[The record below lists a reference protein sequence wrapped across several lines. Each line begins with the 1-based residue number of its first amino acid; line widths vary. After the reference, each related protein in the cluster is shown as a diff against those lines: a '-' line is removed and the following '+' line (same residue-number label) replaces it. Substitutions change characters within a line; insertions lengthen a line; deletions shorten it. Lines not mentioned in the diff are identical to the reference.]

1 LYSHQS
7 HAEFFLSFGVI
18 SSSKLLT
25 RKKILW
31 GPKIVQKFLFFKS
44 RRKKNVINPR
54 EREKGV
60 QRKIPLASRS
70 NNTATFRLGKKN
82 KKV

>member
-31 GPKIVQKFLFFKS
+31 GPKIVQKFFIFYFLNPEE
-44 RRKKNVINPR
+44 RKMW
-54 EREKGV
+54 
-60 QRKIPLASRS
+60 
-70 NNTATFRLGKKN
+70 
-82 KKV
+82 